1 MAFASI
7 LFQPVMRL
15 ATAAAKSGHDF
26 GQPLASLFATTAAR
40 PPLDVGLARNKKLI
54 ELLGGPAASAV
65 AWLFGVKTGSVALV
79 SAETI
84 ERSSPVRPGA
94 SLREAPGITFL
105 YPSLI

>member
-26 GQPLASLFATTAAR
+26 GQPLASLSASATAAR
-40 PPLDVGLARNKKLI
+40 PPLDTGLARNKKLI

-65 AWLFGVKTGSVALV
+65 AWLFGVKTGSYALS
-79 SAETI
+79 SA
-84 ERSSPVRPGA
+84 
-94 SLREAPGITFL
+94 
-105 YPSLI
+105 